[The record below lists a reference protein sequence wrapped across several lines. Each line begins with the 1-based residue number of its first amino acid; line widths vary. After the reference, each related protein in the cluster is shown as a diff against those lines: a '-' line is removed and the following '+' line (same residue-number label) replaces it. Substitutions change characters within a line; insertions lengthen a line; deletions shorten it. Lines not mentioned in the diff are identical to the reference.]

1 MKPESPLNQIK
12 TLQAR
17 IHGVL
22 SRLDLYDLPV
32 DERKI
37 VKSLK
42 SDLTDVRLDIRDYE
56 VADTL
61 AEQTRHGKQ
70 ACMRLERVRKAILAA
85 SEYNIFSAVDV
96 ALYTAQLEQIV
107 ESIR

>member
-1 MKPESPLNQIK
+1 MMRALE
-12 TLQAR
+12 AR
-17 IHGVL
+17 INGVL
-22 SRLDLYDLPV
+22 SSLDLYDLPAE
-32 DERKI
+32 ERKI

-61 AEQTRHGKQ
+61 VEQTRLGKQ
-70 ACMRLERVRKAILAA
+70 AQKRLEKIRKEILAA
-85 SEYNIFSAVDV
+85 SEYNVFNAVDV

-107 ESIR
+107 DEVK